1 MSSFLVL
8 CFGFVCSLNIK
19 WNQIIKEAASPEA
32 EIATFQFE
40 TYRQNI
46 WLNENNC
53 VSRTGYKRSII
64 WIFMVK
70 PADYFNLKEQVKSF

>member
-1 MSSFLVL
+1 MLFKYQVESDYRKL
-8 CFGFVCSLNIK
+8 LNLT
-19 WNQIIKEAASPEA
+19 SPEA